1 MAQAQQLLLDV
12 GGSFIKYAAASLQGE
27 LLPGSAGQMEAN
39 ADGDAEDIYAAIGE
53 IIRITRRVMPIAGA
67 CVSMPGPFDFD
78 SGISHMQHKF
88 PALFG
93 KSLRVPF
100 ERESIPVTF
109 LHDSTAFI
117 LGEYHEGVL
126 KGAQSPCCVM
136 LGTGL
141 GFAWIRSGLVMV
153 DDNQTPAMPLW
164 RYPYLGGIAEDYVS
178 TRAIRKYYDNTL
190 SVKEIAD
197 RARAGEAKAM
207 DAFHVTAGHL
217 SAILTPLLKRL
228 CCDRFALG
236 GQIAKAAD
244 LMPLDL
250 PVPWKVSGHPDEA
263 ALLGAAWY
271 SCQGKSAC
279 IRIVP
284 RLQFE

>member
-1 MAQAQQLLLDV
+1 MPQNHQLLMDI
-12 GGSFIKYAAASLQGE
+12 GGSFIKYGTASLHGE
-27 LLPGSAGQMEAN
+27 LRPGSVAQAKAN
-39 ADGDAEDIYAAIGE
+39 AAGSQEEIYGAMGE
-53 IIRITRRVMPIAGA
+53 IIRFVKRDYPIAGA
-67 CVSMPGPFDFD
+67 CVSIPGPFDYNN
-78 SGISHMQHKF
+78 GISYMKHKF
-88 PALFG
+88 PALYG
-93 KSLRVPF
+93 KSLRIPF
-100 ERESIPVTF
+100 EREGIPVTF